1 MVHGNQT
8 FPARRTVFHGDAL
21 AWLASRTAAPDM
33 SVITSLPDFSEVPQ
47 LGFAGWKTWFSETAG
62 RILSWIPDQGCA
74 IFFQSDIRHEH
85 TWIDKS
91 CLIQEAAGRFGTPL
105 IWHKIVCRYEPG
117 SIHPGRPAYSHM
129 LCFVNGAAWSPV
141 RPGPD
146 VIQDQG
152 HKPWPRAMGTSACDV
167 ACRFLR
173 DETKTKV
180 VVDPFCGL
188 GTVLAVANRWGLES
202 VGVELSR
209 QRSRRA
215 GNLTL

>member
-1 MVHGNQT
+1 M
-8 FPARRTVFHGDAL
+8 
-21 AWLASRTAAPDM
+21 
-33 SVITSLPDFSEVPQ
+33 
-47 LGFAGWKTWFSETAG
+47 
-62 RILSWIPDQGCA
+62 
-74 IFFQSDIRHEH
+74 
-85 TWIDKS
+85 
-91 CLIQEAAGRFGTPL
+91 
-105 IWHKIVCRYEPG
+105 
-117 SIHPGRPAYSHM
+117 
-129 LCFVNGAAWSPV
+129 CFVKGVAWSPV

-173 DETKTKV
+173 DETNTRI

-188 GTVLAVANRWGLES
+188 GTVLAVANRWGMEA

-215 GNLTL
+215 GSLTL